1 MFFSYH
7 SIVLHM
13 YVALSQDL
21 AMFIC
26 LDARVGPSGT
36 RGFAIGSRV
45 CHLWPNIPVYTAGNI
60 MGQKPACAK

>member
-1 MFFSYH
+1 MVFSYH
-7 SIVLHM
+7 SVALHI

-26 LDARVGPSGT
+26 PDARVGPSGT

-45 CHLWPNIPVYTAGNI
+45 CHLWPNILVCTAGNI
-60 MGQKPACAK
+60 MGQKPVHAK